1 MAPVQP
7 MPPHWAYSAAPELLE
22 VLDVV
27 VVEPVE
33 VDPTVVEVA
42 VEVGTTIVVELPAA
56 PAYKGGPG
64 MMYVVSVWA
73 SWL

>member
-1 MAPVQP
+1 M
-7 MPPHWAYSAAPELLE
+7 
-22 VLDVV
+22 
-27 VVEPVE
+27 VVEPVVE